1 MKKNILFLF
10 LFPLLLCSC
19 FSDDTTEAT
28 RELSEITIIEGS
40 VREVYNVY
48 KNTQLTITPEVT
60 QSVKP
65 LPLSYEWEVGDEV
78 VSTDPVLVYPSK
90 ELGSF
95 QCRLIVENEDG
106 RTFFPFKI
114 NVNTAYEEGLT
125 IVSREPDGKSHLAF
139 MLTPTDDSPM
149 KFYDYECFSANN
161 EDIDFA
167 SNVIDVAH
175 TKGSLAIACQGSGG
189 GKDIP
194 TVYYLND
201 KTFVVENVLSAPE
214 FPDFVPSK
222 VVIPQVS
229 GKVAY
234 PILCENGKVYDVS
247 PKEGAIAQPA
257 RLRATY
263 ANSVVS
269 VGESPYMF
277 LFWDEE
283 VDGLAQL
290 YNSSGP
296 YYCSD
301 TIYHLSR
308 NDKNFDEQNYFKG
321 KSFLAMTEVRQ
332 TDEQLSAGRPEALI
346 FSLSGST
353 CWKVRLAAVFHTID
367 EDGDYVLLSNGGLS
381 PCGAKANFPFDENTP
396 VIANKTYNS
405 LFYADGNKVRR
416 WYFTSSKKLN
426 KNTDE
431 VLLTVGSDNANA
443 VITGF
448 EISAD
453 HKKTYVAFYEPGQTG
468 KNGSVWVFN
477 TDTGEVIESE
487 KYDNVCYRPM
497 KMIYKRK

>member
-1 MKKNILFLF
+1 MKKTILFLF
-10 LFPLLLCSC
+10 LFPLLLTSC

-28 RELSEITIIEGS
+28 RELSEITIAEGS
-40 VREVYNVY
+40 VKEVYNVY
-48 KNTQLTITPEVT
+48 KNIRLTITPVVT
-60 QSVKP
+60 QSGKP
-65 LPLSYEWEVGDEV
+65 LPLSYTWEVGDEL

-95 QCRLIVENEDG
+95 QCRLTVENEDG
-106 RTFFPFKI
+106 KTFFPFKI

-161 EDIDFA
+161 EDVSFA
-167 SNVIDVAH
+167 SNVVDVAH
-175 TKGSLAIACQGSGG
+175 TAGTLAIACQGSGS

-194 TVYYLND
+194 TVYYIHD

-214 FPDFVPSK
+214 FPDFIPTK
-222 VVIPQVS
+222 VIIPKVS
-229 GKVAY
+229 GMVAY

-247 PKEGAIAQPA
+247 PTEGAVAQPA
-257 RLRATY
+257 RLHATY
-263 ANSVVS
+263 AASALS

-277 LFWDEE
+277 LLWDEE
-283 VDGLAQL
+283 VGGLAQL
-290 YNSSGP
+290 YNSHGP
-296 YYCSD
+296 YYCSSE
-301 TIYHLSR
+301 YHLSR
-308 NDKNFDEQNYFKG
+308 TDKNFAEKNYYQG
-321 KSFLAMTEVRQ
+321 HSFVSMVEVNQ
-332 TDEQLSAGRPEALI
+332 TSEQLSVSRPEVLV
-346 FSLSGST
+346 FTVYDQLV
-353 CWKVRLAAVFHTID
+353 WKMRLAAVYHTID
-367 EDGDYVLLSNGGLS
+367 EDGNYVLLNNGGMS
-381 PCGAKANFPFDENTP
+381 PCGMEGMFPFSENTP

-416 WYFTSSKKLN
+416 WYFTSSKMMM
-426 KNTDE
+426 TGSDE
-431 VLLTVGSDNANA
+431 VLLTVGSDNA

-477 TDTGEVIESE
+477 TDTGEVLESE